1 MLKKKVNY
9 AGRMAK
15 QFDPKATEEELEAV
29 RQAVNERFEREKARI
44 NKRLEKQL
52 SQINGGLNTRQEAI
66 IAAALELLG
75 NYGLSDLSLRDIAKK
90 LDLRAP
96 ALYWY
101 FKNKAE
107 LVDYMAEAILSK
119 EFSGSQLRGEDESW
133 QEWLAAY
140 MSKLRKAMLAYPDG
154 GRVVA
159 GAHLSPTKT
168 LAHIFEDG
176 QSSLKSGGLEEEH
189 AFYTLMTAIQFT
201 FGFVIEEQ
209 SGPKEDGIRP
219 EFLNVMDSRY
229 PNLASVVRKFQAT
242 PEARESAFIFGINLI
257 IKGAEQV

>member
-1 MLKKKVNY
+1 V
-9 AGRMAK
+9 AK
-15 QFDPKATEEELEAV
+15 RFDPEATEAELEAV
-29 RQAVNERFEREKARI
+29 RRAVNERFEREKARI

-52 SQINGGLNTRQEAI
+52 AQVNGGLNTRQEAI

-90 LDLRAP
+90 MDLRAP

-107 LVDYMAEAILSK
+107 LVDYMAEAILRK
-119 EFSGSQLRGEDESW
+119 EFSDEKVREADEPW
-133 QEWLAAY
+133 QHWLAAY
-140 MSKLRKAMLAYPDG
+140 MLKLRKAMLAFPDG

-168 LAHIFEDG
+168 LAQIFEDG
-176 QSSLKSGGLEEEH
+176 QSSLLSSGLEEEH

-219 EFLNVMDSRY
+219 EFLEIMDTNY
-229 PNLASVVRKFQAT
+229 PNLAAVVRKFQST
-242 PEARESAFIFGINLI
+242 PAARERAFIYGINLI
-257 IKGAEQV
+257 IKGAERA